1 MGDMMPVR
9 RDFKFFVDRILYNL
23 GLREH
28 NPCIQRFSYVEKAE
42 YWALVWG
49 TIVMIATGFLLWFD
63 NWFVQFLPKGILDI
77 ALVVHF
83 WEAWLASLAILVWHL
98 YSVVFSP
105 HVYPMN
111 PSWLTGTMPEEM
123 YAHEHPGHLEEA
135 RADTEAMLQD
145 QLDKVRKSDEEAE
158 ENDE

>member
-1 MGDMMPVR
+1 MPIR
-9 RDFKFFVDRILYNL
+9 RIFKFFVDRILYNL

-28 NPCIQRFSYVEKAE
+28 NPCIQRLGYVEKAE

-49 TIVMIATGFLLWFD
+49 TAVMIVTGFMLWFD
-63 NWFVQFLPKGILDI
+63 YWFIHFLPKGILDV

-83 WEAWLASLAILVWHL
+83 WEAWFASLAILVWHL
-98 YSVVFSP
+98 YSVVFNS

-111 PSWLTGTMPEEM
+111 PSWITGTMPEDM

-135 RADTEAMLQD
+135 REDTEAMIRE
-145 QLDKVRKSDEEAE
+145 QLDKVRGREEADGK
-158 ENDE
+158 DE